1 VSGDGGR
8 LRRLDGDAPPGRIG
22 PCRSGERGFVAGA
35 EALIFGVLVFLIGTL
50 LVFNGWVVVDTK
62 FATSAAA
69 REAVRAAV
77 EADVGAD
84 LAVVGDRAAR
94 VALDGHSA
102 IARQASVTPVHAVQE
117 RCAEVRF
124 AVSVDVPLT
133 VLPGSSRR
141 PSVTVSSAYAEVID
155 PYRSGLPPGG
165 SCAF

>member
-1 VSGDGGR
+1 MNGGTHR
-8 LRRLDGDAPPGRIG
+8 FRQRGGGEPPGRCNHAG
-22 PCRSGERGFVAGA
+22 NGESGFVAGA

-50 LVFNGWVVVDTK
+50 LVLNGWVVVDTK

-84 LAVVGDRAAR
+84 LAAAGDRAAR

-102 IARQASVTPVHAVQE
+102 IARRATITPLRVEQE

-124 AVSVDVPLT
+124 VVSVDVPLT
-133 VLPGSSRR
+133 VLPGASRR
-141 PSVTVSSAYAEVID
+141 PSITVSSDYVEVID
-155 PYRSGLPPGG
+155 PYRSGLPAGG